1 VANEARER
9 LAALAEDPDALG
21 GWVEQLLEDGDRRLP
36 EVARWAAER
45 NDTELLI
52 RLLDEY
58 IIHCNLRMVEAI
70 RETLSSTGDALSRR
84 IGEML
89 EHDAPEERRAGT
101 LFAGLLRLEEL
112 APRLVAALEDPYF
125 LTRIE
130 AANALGELRYVP
142 AVEALREA
150 LADEDILTRGAAI
163 EALTRIPDPDLLTA
177 YIGRFVDE
185 PPEFHRGAFDD
196 AVPVLARTQSARSAT
211 TAPHAHAKR

>member
-101 LFAGLLRLEEL
+101 LFAGLLRL
-112 APRLVAALEDPYF
+112 
-125 LTRIE
+125 
-130 AANALGELRYVP
+130 
-142 AVEALREA
+142 
-150 LADEDILTRGAAI
+150 
-163 EALTRIPDPDLLTA
+163 
-177 YIGRFVDE
+177 
-185 PPEFHRGAFDD
+185 
-196 AVPVLARTQSARSAT
+196 
-211 TAPHAHAKR
+211 